1 MVWMRRAFS
10 RPLGAQEERLGIHCL
25 EGLHQLCPD
34 HHPGPLIR
42 RRSHRAHRF
51 SSTAPAVRQPHSTT
65 HPLPQLRAHR
75 PAQRVVKGFETDRGR
90 YVVIGE
96 EDIDGVA
103 PSSSD
108 PMDILEFVHAEGIDP
123 LYFDASYFLVPET
136 AGSKAY
142 HLLLSA
148 MQNSGYSAVAKL
160 VMHRREYT
168 VILRPH
174 PQGILV
180 HTIFYPEEVRAIP
193 EFCGDRTVT
202 LLSDEV
208 QLAKKLIEGLAHPF
222 EPANYRDEYQL
233 RLEQMIDAKRQQQP
247 IDITQPARRAPVL
260 DLMTALRQSLGQLL
274 PAKASVAS
282 ISGPSPQQPPA
293 PRRRARA

>member
-1 MVWMRRAFS
+1 MASTIWKGYISFALITIPVRLFAAARTERIAFH
-10 RPLGAQEERLGIHCL
+10 Q
-25 EGLHQLCPD
+25 LHQPCGSRIQQHTHCPSCERTV
-34 HHPGPLIR
+34 P
-42 RRSHRAHRF
+42 RSE
-51 SSTAPAVRQPHSTT
+51 
-65 HPLPQLRAHR
+65 L
-75 PAQRVVKGFETDRGR
+75 VKGFETDRGR

-108 PMDILEFVHAEGIDP
+108 TMDILEFVQAEGIDP

-160 VMHRREYT
+160 AMHRREYT
-168 VILRPH
+168 VILRPR

-193 EFCGDRTVT
+193 EFCRDRTVT
-202 LLSDEV
+202 LLPDEV
-208 QLAKKLIEGLAHPF
+208 QLAQKLIEGLAHPF

-233 RLEQMIDAKRQQQP
+233 RLEQMIGAKRLEQP
-247 IDITQPARRAPVL
+247 VELTQPARRAPVL

-282 ISGPSPQQPPA
+282 ISRSSPQESPA